1 MASLAS
7 PPTHTEN
14 ARRTVAVSNLGKH
27 GSITLKQLN
36 TLFSSVGQVDIAYR
50 TPSKDVAHVVFTNQE
65 SCEQALSLS
74 GTPIKPDSSADLEPR
89 SIVVTLVSTDESV
102 ASEAKQND
110 GGKKVEGVVVKE
122 KELDEDEDEEEEEE
136 VEEEMFG
143 GFDLGA
149 LLFDDPQNSH
159 GDPGIPYVYPWPE
172 NALTPSPA
180 ASLTCRVPESENCAL
195 MAHFV
200 WESSIKMADLV
211 ATGIIPVQNRHVLEV
226 GAGAGL
232 PSILSVLMDAAHVIA
247 TDYPEP
253 SVIAELK
260 RNMDDNILSKNQRR
274 TVQVMGHSWGTND
287 CGDLPAQFPS
297 RRIDVILAA
306 DTLWLHDQHD
316 NLFSTLKKC
325 LTHVGSVSYFTYQ
338 HHNEHA
344 PSFFEMIV
352 NYSKSEGREGT
363 YEVAHV
369 GSYGWGGR
377 ELDEFDSDDE
387 EKMGPIYL
395 STVTKIG

>member
-36 TLFSSVGQVDIAYR
+36 SLFSSVGQVDIAYR
-50 TPSKDVAHVVFTNQE
+50 TPSKDVAHVVFTDQE

-89 SIVVTLVSTDESV
+89 SIVVSMVSTDEGV

-122 KELDEDEDEEEEEE
+122 KKVDEEDEEK

-172 NALTPSPA
+172 NA
-180 ASLTCRVPESENCAL
+180 
-195 MAHFV
+195 
-200 WESSIKMADLV
+200 
-211 ATGIIPVQNRHVLEV
+211 
-226 GAGAGL
+226 
-232 PSILSVLMDAAHVIA
+232 
-247 TDYPEP
+247 
-253 SVIAELK
+253 
-260 RNMDDNILSKNQRR
+260 
-274 TVQVMGHSWGTND
+274 
-287 CGDLPAQFPS
+287 
-297 RRIDVILAA
+297 
-306 DTLWLHDQHD
+306 
-316 NLFSTLKKC
+316 
-325 LTHVGSVSYFTYQ
+325 
-338 HHNEHA
+338 
-344 PSFFEMIV
+344 
-352 NYSKSEGREGT
+352 
-363 YEVAHV
+363 
-369 GSYGWGGR
+369 
-377 ELDEFDSDDE
+377 
-387 EKMGPIYL
+387 
-395 STVTKIG
+395 